1 MLELALLYIEWDLGQ
16 TDLLWVWIHHR
27 KEETKRAAKGLS
39 VTGRWVVP
47 VAPGKGP
54 ALFGK
59 KSPSFQSPLPE
70 VHRVAACKS
79 TVLS

>member
-1 MLELALLYIEWDLGQ
+1 MLELALLYAEWELGQ

-39 VTGRWVVP
+39 VTGRWAVP
-47 VAPGKGP
+47 AAPGKGQ
-54 ALFGK
+54 
-59 KSPSFQSPLPE
+59 KSPNFRSPLPE